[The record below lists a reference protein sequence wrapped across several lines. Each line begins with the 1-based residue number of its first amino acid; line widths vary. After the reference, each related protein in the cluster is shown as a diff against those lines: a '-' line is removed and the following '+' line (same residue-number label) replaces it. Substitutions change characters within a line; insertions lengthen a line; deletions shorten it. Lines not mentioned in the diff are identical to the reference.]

1 MSNKNTSMVRNGKSP
16 ERADHGEEDD
26 GKKTAGH
33 EGHRKRL
40 RERFEH
46 NGLAALHPHEIIE
59 LILTYTIPR
68 RDTKEMAHALLKRY
82 KTLGALLNA
91 SPKEIQKVS
100 GIGERSASHFRFVGE
115 VMSYCLKERYS
126 RQCVISHRHDVEEYL
141 RISFGYS
148 RNEYLAVL
156 YLGNRNQVLETGII
170 AEGTVNQ
177 CTVHP
182 RVIMEKALHYAAT
195 SLIIAH
201 NHPGG
206 GQAPSEAD
214 WLLTERLFEI
224 CRLMEI
230 PLLDHLIISTE
241 VVVSLKEAARWPSA
255 RKRQSP

>member
-1 MSNKNTSMVRNGKSP
+1 MVRNGKSQEP
-16 ERADHGEEDD
+16 EGHGEE
-26 GKKTAGH
+26 GAKTAAH

-46 NGLAALHPHEIIE
+46 KGLAALHPHEIIE

-68 RDTKEMAHALLKRY
+68 CNTNDIAHALWERY
-82 KTLGALLNA
+82 KSLSALLNA
-91 SPKEIQKVS
+91 SPKDIQRVS
-100 GIGERSASHFRFVGE
+100 GIGERSVSLFRLVGE
-115 VMSYCLKERYS
+115 VMGYCLKERYN
-126 RQCVISHRHDVEEYL
+126 RQSIISHRHDVEEYL
-141 RISFGYS
+141 RFSFAYC

-156 YLGNRNQVLETGII
+156 YLGNRNQVLETAII

-182 RVIMEKALHYAAT
+182 RAIIEKALHYAAT

-214 WLLTERLFEI
+214 WVLTERLFEI

-230 PLLDHLIISTE
+230 PLHDHLIISAEGVT
-241 VVVSLKEAARWPSA
+241 SLKEAARWPSA